1 VSRLLG
7 EESLMAAVAGVV
19 VGRLGHDAVNR
30 ATGLLAH
37 LGGAMKVGLLGTGFG
52 IAHAHIYHTHPEVNE
67 VVVFGRTPA
76 KLQAFADKF
85 GFATT
90 TDVSAIYDDP
100 AIDLVDVCLPT
111 GLHAE
116 HALRALAAGKHV
128 LCELPLAAT
137 MADARRIVEAQAAS
151 GRQVFV
157 DMFGRFDPATEV
169 LHTAIADGRYGTLKT
184 LAIELRS
191 ALLWEGYQIGLE
203 SIAMDVLHS
212 SLDTIVVALGRP
224 ESVATMGVAKGAA
237 ASAAEVLLGYPSA
250 IVRCGASALLP
261 KPYGMRGGYRA
272 TFTDATIESSW
283 TAGYDGRPTT
293 TLIEYTEQG
302 QREVDLAARD
312 AYAAVI
318 DHVIACCQ
326 GCDSSRLSPASVLDT
341 LQLTLEVR
349 TALTAPK
356 RP

>member
-1 VSRLLG
+1 
-7 EESLMAAVAGVV
+7 
-19 VGRLGHDAVNR
+19 
-30 ATGLLAH
+30 
-37 LGGAMKVGLLGTGFG
+37 MKVGLLGTGFG
-52 IAHAHIYHTHPEVNE
+52 IAHAHIYHAHPQVSEVM
-67 VVVFGRTPA
+67 VFGRTPA
-76 KLQAFADKF
+76 KLQAFTEQF

-90 TDVSAIYDDP
+90 TEVASIYDDP

-111 GLHAE
+111 PLHAA
-116 HALRALAAGKHV
+116 HVTRALAAGKHV

-137 MADARRIVEAQAAS
+137 MDDARRIVDAQAAS
-151 GRQVFV
+151 DRQVFV

-169 LHTAIADGRYGTLKT
+169 LHAAITQGRYGTLKT

-191 ALLWEGYQIGLE
+191 ALLWEGYQIGLD
-203 SIAMDVLHS
+203 SLAMDVLHS
-212 SLDTIVVALGRP
+212 SLDAIVTALGRP
-224 ESVATMGVAKGAA
+224 ESMTAVGVAKDTA
-237 ASAAEVLLGYPSA
+237 ASAGEVLLGYPGA
-250 IVRCGASALLP
+250 VVRCSASALLP

-272 TFTDATIESSW
+272 VFTDAAIESSW

-302 QREVDLAARD
+302 QREVDLPARD

-326 GCDSSRLSPASVLDT
+326 GRDSSRLHPASVLDT
-341 LQLTLEVR
+341 LQLTLDAR
-349 TALTAPK
+349 TALAAAK